1 MKMKTI
7 LLAAIITAATAIT
20 PADMMAGNVKTYRS
34 AQLTVSVEEP
44 EIPSLTVSLTDFG
57 AKGDGLTLCTD
68 AFANAINHLESKGG
82 GTLRIPHGVWL
93 TGPIVL
99 KSHIRLQLDDMAVI
113 KFAPRLSLY
122 KSLGELFGANEE
134 TGNGGSEHRQS
145 PLCAYGATDIEIC
158 GRGIIDASGEQWRPF
173 KKGNATTYEWRDR
186 LTREGVLNAKEDRWY
201 PMTAEEQEYA
211 RARMLE
217 RGDSTDRWKEYKDM
231 VRPELLH
238 FIRCSRVRLD
248 GVTFQNSPMWNLR
261 PELCDNV
268 TITGCTVRND
278 HNAANGDGIDIESCR
293 NVRLSRCV
301 FDVGDDGICLKSG
314 RDEAGRRRGVPTQDV
329 IIDSCVVY
337 HAHGGFVV
345 GSEMS
350 GGVRRVSVSDCLFM
364 GTDNGLRFKSNRD
377 RGGVVDSIFAS
388 RIYMERIKNE
398 GILFD
403 LYYFKPSEGRAFL
416 KDMQGYKVTDVP
428 AVGEGTP
435 TFRNIFI
442 SDITCA
448 GADRAIY
455 MDGLPELPID
465 GITISGLHATAANP
479 SLISEGTNISL
490 SDITITDRATGGSLY
505 LHNTKGVEIT
515 DNKGGTK
522 IEKFGSRR

>member
-1 MKMKTI
+1 MNMRRI
-7 LLAAIITAATAIT
+7 VPVVALAMAAWLNA
-20 PADMMAGNVKTYRS
+20 AGGDLRTYQS
-34 AQLTVSVEEP
+34 GPVSIVVEEP
-44 EIPSLTVSLTDFG
+44 DIPALSVSLTDFG
-57 AKGDGLTLCTD
+57 AVGDGLTLCTE
-68 AFANAINHLESKGG
+68 AFSRAIDHLESRGG
-82 GTLRIPHGVWL
+82 GTLRVPHGVWL

-113 KFAPRLSLY
+113 KFDPRLSLY
-122 KSLGELFGANEE
+122 RSLGELFGTDEQ
-134 TGNGGSEHRQS
+134 TGNGGREHRQS
-145 PLCAYGATDIEIC
+145 PLCAYRATDIEIC
-158 GRGIIDASGEQWRPF
+158 GRGIIDGAGELWRPF
-173 KKGNATTYEWRDR
+173 KRGNATTYEWRDR
-186 LTREGVLNAKEDRWY
+186 TAGEGVMNDKEDRWY

-211 RARMLE
+211 RRRMAT
-217 RGDSTDRWKEYKDM
+217 DSRSPEAWKTYKDM

-238 FIRCSRVRLD
+238 FIACSRVRLD

-268 TITGCTVRND
+268 TITRCTVRND

-293 NVRLSRCV
+293 NVYLSRCV
-301 FDVGDDGICLKSG
+301 FDVGDDGICIKSG
-314 RDEAGRRRGVPTQDV
+314 KDEAGRRRGVPTRDV

-377 RGGVVDSIFAS
+377 RGGVVDSIFA
-388 RIYMERIKNE
+388 RNIYMERIKNE

-403 LYYFKPSEGRAFL
+403 MYYFQKSEGRAFL
-416 KDMQGYKVTDVP
+416 ADMQGYRVTDVP
-428 AVGEGTP
+428 AVGETTP

-442 SDITCA
+442 ENVTCA

-455 MDGLPELPID
+455 MDGLPENP
-465 GITISGLHATAANP
+465 ISGISITGLNARTASP
-479 SLISEGTNISL
+479 SLISEATGISL
-490 SDITITDRATGGSLY
+490 SGISITDTATGGSLY
-505 LHNTKGVEIT
+505 LHNTKDVTLSG
-515 DNKGGTK
+515 DGGRTK
-522 IEKFGSRR
+522 IEKFGERK

>member
-1 MKMKTI
+1 MNIKSIRFTVLI
-7 LLAAIITAATAIT
+7 ATAIIMG
-20 PADMMAGNVKTYRS
+20 AGNAVAGNVKTYRS
-34 AQLTVSVEEP
+34 GPVSITVEEP
-44 EIPSLTVSLTDFG
+44 EIPALTVSITDFG

-68 AFANAINHLESKGG
+68 AFAQAIAHLESKGG
-82 GTLRIPHGVWL
+82 GTLTVPHGVWL
-93 TGPIVL
+93 TGPIVF
-99 KSHIRLQLDDMAVI
+99 KSHIRLQLNDMAVI
-113 KFAPRLSLY
+113 KFDPRLSLY

-145 PLCAYGATDIEIC
+145 PLCAYGATDIEIS
-158 GRGIIDASGEQWRPF
+158 GRGIIDGAGEHWRPF
-173 KKGNATTYEWRDR
+173 KRGNATTHEWRDR
-186 LTREGVLNAKEDRWY
+186 TSREGVMNAKEDRWY

-211 RARMLE
+211 RLRMGTE
-217 RGDSTDRWKEYKDM
+217 DDRWKEYKDY

-238 FIRCSRVRLD
+238 FIRCSRVRLE

-261 PELCDNV
+261 PELCDNI
-268 TITGCTVRND
+268 TIKNCTVRND

-293 NVRLSRCV
+293 NVYLSRCV

-329 IIDSCVVY
+329 VIDSCVVY

-377 RGGVVDSIFAS
+377 RGGVVDSIFAAN
-388 RIYMERIKNE
+388 IYMERIKNE

-403 LYYFKPSEGRAFL
+403 MYYTKPSEGRAFL
-416 KDMQGYKVTDVP
+416 KDTAGYRVTDVP
-428 AVGEGTP
+428 AVGETTP

-442 SDITCA
+442 RNITCA

-455 MDGLPELPID
+455 MDGLPERPID
-465 GITISGLHATAANP
+465 GIHISGLHATAANP
-479 SLISEGTNISL
+479 SLISEAEGITL
-490 SDITITDRATGGSLY
+490 SDISISDRATGGSLY
-505 LHNTKGVEIT
+505 LHNTKNVSISG
-515 DNKGGTK
+515 DGGRTK
-522 IEKFGSRR
+522 IERFGERK

>member
-1 MKMKTI
+1 MNIKSIFM
-7 LLAAIITAATAIT
+7 AAVFMAATTAGNIST
-20 PADMMAGNVKTYRS
+20 VAGNVKTYTS

-44 EIPSLTVSLTDFG
+44 EIPELTVKLTDFG
-57 AKGDGLTLCTD
+57 ARGDGLTLCTE
-68 AFANAINHLESKGG
+68 AFDKAISHLSERGG
-82 GTLRIPHGVWL
+82 GTLIVPHGVWL
-93 TGPIVL
+93 TGPIML
-99 KSHIRLQLDDMAVI
+99 KSHIRLRLDDMAVV
-113 KFAPRLSLY
+113 KFDPRLSLY
-122 KSLGELFGANEE
+122 KSLGELFGISEE
-134 TGNGGSEHRQS
+134 TCAGGSESRQS
-145 PLCAYGATDIEIC
+145 PLGAYRATDIEIC
-158 GRGIIDASGEQWRPF
+158 GRGIIDGAGEHWRPF
-173 KKGNATTYEWRDR
+173 KRGNATVHEWRDR
-186 LTREGVLNAKEDRWY
+186 TSREGVMNAKEDRWF
-201 PMTAEEQEYA
+201 PMTADEQEYA
-211 RARMLE
+211 RRSMGTE
-217 RGDSTDRWKEYKDM
+217 TDKWKEYKDM

-238 FIRCSRVRLD
+238 FIQCSRVRLC
-248 GVTFQNSPMWNLR
+248 GVTFQNSPKWNLR

-268 TITGCTVRND
+268 TITDCMIRND

-350 GGVRRVSVSDCLFM
+350 GGVRRVSVSDCIFM

-403 LYYFKPSEGRAFL
+403 MYYFKTAEGREFL
-416 KDMQGYKVTDVP
+416 KDMQNYHVTDVP
-428 AVGEGTP
+428 AVSETTP

-442 SDITCA
+442 SDVTCA
-448 GADRAIY
+448 GANRAIY
-455 MDGLPELPID
+455 MDGLPERPIN

-479 SLISEGTNISL
+479 SLISEATGITLSSIS
-490 SDITITDRATGGSLY
+490 ITDQATGGSLY
-505 LHNTKGVEIT
+505 LHNTKDVSISG
-515 DNKGGTK
+515 DGGKTK
-522 IEKFGSRR
+522 IEHFGNKK